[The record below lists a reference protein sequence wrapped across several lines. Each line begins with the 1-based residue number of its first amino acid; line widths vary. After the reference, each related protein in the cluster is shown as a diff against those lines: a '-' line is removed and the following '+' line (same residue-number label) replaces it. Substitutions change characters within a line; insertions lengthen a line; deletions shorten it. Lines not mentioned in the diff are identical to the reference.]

1 MVKKRTRRLIAT
13 GLSIAT
19 LTGVGTGLIAPA
31 ALASGSNGSITVDSL
46 EMLTGTTSGNDSTYL
61 TDLGKQ
67 VRAATDEKSG
77 MSVVGLDISNEYN
90 QWWGNVLNY
99 QLQGD
104 ESIPSAILIQQGR
117 ALLTKITGTTSE
129 TPETTPTAPAT
140 TEPETNEP
148 ENPGESTETENPG
161 ESTQP
166 ETPAT
171 TTPQVNGQEFTQAE
185 DGSLT
190 ATLSDTLTDTNTPTL
205 TSVDITDENGQS
217 TTRELTYTQPE
228 TTLQDGVTFVTRT
241 ATLTGTFTSQNGDQA
256 YVITVV
262 SSRAEDTSFKNL
274 AFIQKTGEG
283 TVTEHAM
290 PNFDPATQSY
300 EITLGADAVT
310 DAFTLSATAGIDAK
324 VSTVTKSL
332 DGATRILHISVNDT
346 QYTVTVK
353 FAAADLH
360 EDSPA
365 KLTGIYV
372 NLTGEATK
380 GELINGWDPNRLDY
394 TIQIGEKDPSPF
406 ILPLGSDDVSIS
418 AGDVTQTADTAQQT
432 WTVTATENG
441 ATRDYS
447 VTVVRHH
454 DWVSADE
461 KFTPAEP
468 IAQTPSTEPNDPADT
483 SLASHGYVDANGKY
497 VPVDAA
503 EYTIPE
509 GAVFSYAAKNGQTVS
524 VTSSK
529 VAGMTYQYV
538 ANVLSPDG
546 NHFSQETLTVT
557 YITDATH
564 NASLQG
570 INVNGEK
577 ISGFDPAQTTYNA
590 TVDNIAEWTV
600 VPVFDK
606 LTGMS
611 VKTEKNG
618 DTATITVTSADGLE
632 KTVYT
637 VHATQKPETIL
648 TSSALATT
656 GSNITLISVIT
667 ALLAAV
673 GIGFTQ
679 MFRIKQKH

>member
-117 ALLTKITGTTSE
+117 ALLAKITGTTSE

-274 AFIQKTGEG
+274 ALIQKTGEG

-310 DAFTLSATAGIDAK
+310 DAFTLSATTGIDAK

-418 AGDVTQTADTAQQT
+418 AGDVTQTADTAKQT

-648 TSSALATT
+648 TGSALATT

-679 MFRIKQKH
+679 MFRIKRKH